1 MLLKTQS
8 LLIDFVFDLVF
19 KYYWIAVVFKW
30 KYLHS
35 NLLQKWNVI
44 VQKIINLFSFINH
57 RNLKQQRLQILLNVE
72 WKSIGKL
79 FEE

>member
-19 KYYWIAVVFKW
+19 RYYWIAVVFKW

-44 VQKIINLFSFINH
+44 VQKIINLF
-57 RNLKQQRLQILLNVE
+57 
-72 WKSIGKL
+72 
-79 FEE
+79 